1 MKDRTVCRYLFCSQA
16 TRCLLCHYGS
26 PFTLADKG
34 SQGIFPAISCHP
46 TFLPS
51 FSYICL
57 RVATTETIENRAR
70 KRLANFF
77 PTSEDDIRAL
87 AAVGLA
93 STFPISL
100 LNPRDPHP
108 VGQMEKFSRHQT
120 EGRMKQSE
128 RRQTPQLKM
137 YTLGLNILKKWV
149 LGWYLYLIET
159 CWMATKHVSSQHST
173 FIDER
178 SLSLLETCHRN
189 SLL

>member
-1 MKDRTVCRYLFCSQA
+1 MPAPENIGITPPLMSPMSLF
-16 TRCLLCHYGS
+16 GS

-46 TFLPS
+46 SFLPS

-77 PTSEDDIRAL
+77 PTSEDNIRAL

-108 VGQMEKFSRHQT
+108 VGQMEKFSRHQP
-120 EGRMKQSE
+120 EGRMNKVGAE
-128 RRQTPQLKM
+128 TLKFR
-137 YTLGLNILKKWV
+137 LEDFR
-149 LGWYLYLIET
+149 YLHLSKT
-159 CWMATKHVSSQHST
+159 C
-173 FIDER
+173 
-178 SLSLLETCHRN
+178 
-189 SLL
+189 

>member
-1 MKDRTVCRYLFCSQA
+1 MKDRTICRYLLFSQA
-16 TRCLLCHYGS
+16 TRCLLCHYDS

-87 AAVGLA
+87 SAVGLA

-108 VGQMEKFSRHQT
+108 VGQMEKFSRHQP
-120 EGRMKQSE
+120 EGRMKQSG

-137 YTLGLNILKKWV
+137 YTELRKSPCTWFGELCLCCSLTALPGPAWV
-149 LGWYLYLIET
+149 LLKYVLQRLFL
-159 CWMATKHVSSQHST
+159 SSV
-173 FIDER
+173 
-178 SLSLLETCHRN
+178 LWA
-189 SLL
+189 

>member
-1 MKDRTVCRYLFCSQA
+1 MFCSQA
-16 TRCLLCHYGS
+16 TRCLLCHCDS

-57 RVATTETIENRAR
+57 RVATSEAIENRAR

-77 PTSEDDIRAL
+77 PTSEDNIRAL

-128 RRQTPQLKM
+128 RRQTPQLKI
-137 YTLGLNILKKWV
+137 YSLGFEHSQEMSLGMISLLDQNLLDGYQACQQSALNI
-149 LGWYLYLIET
+149 
-159 CWMATKHVSSQHST
+159 H
-173 FIDER
+173 
-178 SLSLLETCHRN
+178 
-189 SLL
+189 